1 MHYSGHLPQCRPL
14 SCRQNRRTFP
24 QPRLLVAALAC
35 AFLLPLTAQAQTAT
49 PAQSADDILRRQ
61 DEREREQRRQ
71 QEQTPD
77 VRLPRTGV
85 PAVSEQFPAKE
96 TPCFPISR
104 ITLAGELAE
113 KFQFG
118 LASVISGGDPAIGRC
133 LGTQGI
139 NTVLTRVQNAI
150 VAKGY
155 VTTRV
160 LVAPQDLKSGELVLT
175 VIPGRIRKIR
185 FSDKASP
192 RGTYVNAM
200 PAKAG
205 DILNLRDIEQGLENF
220 KRVPTAE
227 ADIQIKPAEGA
238 DAAPGESDLVI
249 DYAQATPFRLSL
261 SVDDSGSKATG
272 KYQGNLTFSY
282 DNWWTLNDLF
292 YVSLNHDV
300 GGGSYGAH
308 GTRGSI
314 VHYSIPLGYW
324 LLSATASE
332 SRYHQSVAGASQT
345 YIYSGTSENFEVRL
359 SRVLYRDASRKTTG
373 FIQGYL
379 RKSNNFIDD
388 TEVEV
393 QRRRMAGWAL
403 GLSHREFLGKSTL
416 DANLTYRQG
425 TGAFEALRAP
435 EEAFGEGTSRPT
447 IITADVAFNVPFEVS
462 NQHLR
467 YSGNWRVQWNRSPVV
482 PQDRFSIGGR
492 YTVRGFDGEN
502 TLTAERGWLIRN
514 DIGLALGQSGQELY
528 FGADI
533 GQVGGPTSELLL
545 GKTLAGAVL
554 GLRGGGHGFTYDLFV
569 GTPLSKPDRFQT
581 SSSTAGFNLTWS
593 Y

>member
-1 MHYSGHLPQCRPL
+1 MDLYLLKKKSKAFYHRSSLLAFTVLFGILAAA
-14 SCRQNRRTFP
+14 FP
-24 QPRLLVAALAC
+24 GA
-35 AFLLPLTAQAQTAT
+35 TAQAQTPT
-49 PAQSADDILRRQ
+49 EELLRQQERDRQ
-61 DEREREQRRQ
+61 LRLQ

-77 VRLPRTGV
+77 VRLQRPIA
-85 PAVSEQFPAKE
+85 PAIPEQFPAE
-96 TPCFPISR
+96 EMPCFRISR
-104 ITLAGELAE
+104 ITLTGELAE

-118 LASVISGGDPAIGRC
+118 LNPVVAGLDPAIGRC

-160 LVAPQDLKSGELVLT
+160 LVGPQDLNSGELVLT
-175 VIPGRIRKIR
+175 VIPGRVRNIR
-185 FSDKASP
+185 FSDKASK
-192 RGTYVNAM
+192 RASYVNAM
-200 PAKAG
+200 PVRSG
-205 DILNLRDIEQGLENF
+205 DLLNLRDIEQGLENF

-238 DAAPGESDLVI
+238 DAVPGESDLII
-249 DYAQATPFRLSL
+249 DYAQAMPFRLSV

-272 KYQGNLTFSY
+272 KYQSSLTFSY
-282 DNWWTLNDLF
+282 DNLLTLNDLF
-292 YVSLNHDV
+292 YLSLNHDL
-300 GGGSYGAH
+300 GGGNAGER
-308 GTRGSI
+308 GTRGST

-324 LLSATASE
+324 LLGATVSD
-332 SRYHQSVAGASQT
+332 SRYYQSVAGASQT

-373 FIQGYL
+373 FAQGYL

-393 QRRRMAGWAL
+393 QRRRMSGWGL
-403 GLSHREFLGKSTL
+403 GVSHREFLGKATL
-416 DANLTYRQG
+416 DANAAYRRG

-447 IITADVAFNVPFEVS
+447 IITSDMAFNFPFEAAGRRF
-462 NQHLR
+462 R
-467 YSGNWRVQWNRSPVV
+467 YVGNWRAQWNRSPVV

-502 TLTAERGWLIRN
+502 LLSAERGWLIRN

-528 FGADI
+528 LGADI
-533 GQVGGPTSELLL
+533 GRVGGPTSELLL
-545 GKTLAGAVL
+545 GRTLAGAVI
-554 GLRGGGHGFTYDLFV
+554 GLRGGGFGFSYDLFF
-569 GTPLSKPDRFQT
+569 GMPIRKPDRFQAAST
-581 SSSTAGFNLTWS
+581 TAGFNLIWS